1 MVNYKDI
8 GKKIA
13 YFRKKAKITQQKL
26 AEEMDLSVSYIGQ
39 IERGITKISL
49 ERLYQIANILDVDV
63 VFLLAPNDVD
73 NSNLANAQISEIIKN
88 LTREFISYLSYILM
102 KTDEYFK
109 EIDKEKKW
117 FREESLLF
125 LLAGFN

>member
-1 MVNYKDI
+1 MVNYKYI

-13 YFRKKAKITQQKL
+13 YYRKKAEITQQKL

-49 ERLYQIANILDVDV
+49 ERLYQVANILNVDV
-63 VFLLAPNDVD
+63 VFLLSPNDLD

-88 LTREFISYLSYILM
+88 LPSEFISYLSYILM

-117 FREESLLF
+117 FHEESLLF
-125 LLAGFN
+125 LLAK

>member
-88 LTREFISYLSYILM
+88 LPREFISYLSYILM